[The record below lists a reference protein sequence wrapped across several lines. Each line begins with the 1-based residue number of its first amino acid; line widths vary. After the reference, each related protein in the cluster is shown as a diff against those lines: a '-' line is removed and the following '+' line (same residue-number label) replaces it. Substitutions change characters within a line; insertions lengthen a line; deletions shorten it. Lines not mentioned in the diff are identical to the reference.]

1 MEVRSYNRE
10 PRNASQGNSLAEQK
24 DLLVVCSLRVSCAA
38 RYVSMSVSVVIAVL
52 VLLTPY
58 SQLPFVMSTR
68 GPLWFCHQVRFF
80 SSYTP
85 A

>member
-1 MEVRSYNRE
+1 
-10 PRNASQGNSLAEQK
+10 
-24 DLLVVCSLRVSCAA
+24 
-38 RYVSMSVSVVIAVL
+38 MSVSVVIAVL

-68 GPLWFCHQVRFF
+68 GPLWFCHQVRFS

-85 A
+85 ADPHANIVPRGNEATDGVLECLP